1 MLIMM
6 ILMIILMIHTD
17 NNDINNETIG
27 CHTNNT
33 HNNDTHHNENNNNS
47 NNDNDNNIQPFRS
60 ACRPERPER
69 ARGARRD
76 PGLGERGETCAQSP
90 Y

>member
-1 MLIMM
+1 
-6 ILMIILMIHTD
+6 MIILMIHTD

-33 HNNDTHHNENNNNS
+33 HNNDTHHNDNNNNNNS
-47 NNDNDNNIQPFRS
+47 NNNNNNDNNIQPFRS